1 MGKFQI
7 YQDGRAA
14 GANPISGSDFVT
26 KDYLES
32 HSGIE
37 LDPVYKADS
46 GSLKA
51 SASLASA
58 SNAWIT
64 LNSGSLAIS
73 MSYDSDQKKI
83 KLFSSG
89 STVVAEVDATDFIKD
104 GMVNTITLDTSS
116 LDLTI
121 TFNTDAG
128 KEDIVVPMRNVFD
141 LTMFYTKD
149 ETYSR
154 DEIATLSQPFV
165 SASNWIAEN
174 SASLMSGS
182 VIVLPVDN
190 STWDAEANAWN
201 VGTEFVSEVS
211 AALADGKAIYLA
223 VTTVDGTIY
232 PAFTLNMGTL
242 YGFGGITMPGDPSVV
257 HTWQLQTGTGTLTY
271 ITASVQKHIPG
282 LESWVTQY
290 SESLVQT
297 EQWVADSGSVAMSA
311 SLWTIQNSASL
322 VASASLAEIAFSS
335 SVAISSK
342 TGSYDA
348 LMGLPAVTAADNG
361 KILRVV
367 SGSWALEMP
376 IAVYNGSAAPSDN
389 LGNNG
394 DIYLQT
400 S

>member
-1 MGKFQI
+1 MPKFQI
-7 YQDGRAA
+7 FPDGRAA
-14 GANPISGSDFVT
+14 GSAPVSGSDFVT
-26 KDYLES
+26 RDYLTGS
-32 HSGIE
+32 IASGT
-37 LDPVYKADS
+37 A
-46 GSLKA
+46 GSIVSASYSSVDKKIYLYNAGNTA
-51 SASLASA
+51 SAE
-58 SNAWIT
+58 I
-64 LNSGSLAIS
+64 
-73 MSYDSDQKKI
+73 
-83 KLFSSG
+83 
-89 STVVAEVDATDFIKD
+89 DATDFIKD
-104 GMVNTITLDTSS
+104 GMLDDAEVSES
-116 LDLTI
+116 YLVL

-128 KEDIVVPMRNVFD
+128 KEPLSMSLTDIFNPNNYYSKTDVNTLLTTMSVGDVNVIEAIEFNG
-141 LTMFYTKD
+141 T
-149 ETYSR
+149 
-154 DEIATLSQPFV
+154 
-165 SASNWIAEN
+165 ASTITNKT
-174 SASLMSGS
+174 ASITFELPSGS
-182 VIVLPVDN
+182 DVAIFPVDN
-190 STWDAEANAWN
+190 SQYDAETGTWSL
-201 VGTEFVSEVS
+201 GTEFVSEVS
-211 AALADGKAIYLA
+211 AALADSKAIYLA
-223 VTTVDGTIY
+223 VTTIDGTIY
-232 PAFTLNMGTL
+232 PAFTLNMGSL

-282 LESWVTQY
+282 LESWFTQY

-297 EQWVADSGSVAMSA
+297 EQWVASSGSVAMSA

-342 TGSYDA
+342 TGSYDT